1 MSQTNARRFSD
12 GYKYVGDLL
21 NISYITGFVRSPTKN
36 GFLIQQNNNIELSIP
51 VAVSAGTRIPDE
63 YQPVTVLCHVFGVLR
78 DDGTRGTVL
87 KAIDIRQPS
96 TRAMPTEIA
105 WNSVLPAKAK
115 TDDFRPF
122 SRSQTYREE
131 ILTKLDADDDALRQ
145 EEIVRTILSASKGH
159 LDTRLGEN
167 SNVVM
172 LAGFVQS
179 AAIVRPTEHQ
189 KGYLAVML
197 RQHEDKSKSV
207 PIRIYGSILNDL
219 KKSITLGQPIKV
231 VGRAFTKLVLN
242 PETLEIADRVL
253 YVRAHDMHHAA
264 PKTDIR
270 RTPIWM
276 SSMVE
281 EIQKLRE
288 ERRQAMMK
296 NAEARVEAEASK
308 SAKVAEPSSSEF
320 A

>member
-1 MSQTNARRFSD
+1 MSLNARRFSD

-21 NISYITGFVRSPTKN
+21 NICYITGFVRRPTN
-36 GFLIQQNNNIELSIP
+36 EGFLIQQNNNIELSIP
-51 VAVSAGTRIPDE
+51 ILVSKGTRVPEE
-63 YQPVTVLCHVFGVLR
+63 YQPVTVLCHVFGVVR
-78 DDGTRGTVL
+78 ADGTRETEL
-87 KAIDIRQPS
+87 RAIDIRQPS

-115 TDDFRPF
+115 VDDFRPF
-122 SRSQTYREE
+122 SRSQTYRTE
-131 ILTKLDADDDALRQ
+131 ILSKLDADDDALRQ
-145 EEIVRTILSASKGH
+145 EEVIRTILSASKGH

-179 AAIVRPTEHQ
+179 AAIVRPTEYQ

-197 RQHEDKSKSV
+197 RQHDDKTKSV

-231 VGRAFTKLVLN
+231 IGRAFTKLVLD
-242 PETLEIADRVL
+242 PETQEIADRVL

-270 RTPIWM
+270 RTPVWM
-276 SSMVE
+276 TSMIE
-281 EIQKLRE
+281 EIQQLRE
-288 ERRQAMMK
+288 ERRKAMQR
-296 NAEARVEAEASK
+296 ATEAKPQEESK
-308 SAKVAEPSSSEF
+308 EQQQQVAPASSEF
-320 A
+320 E